1 MKRFAGSVGTADIY
15 YQNALIASA
24 NTLTDST
31 ITISTTQDEIRGG
44 MYAPVQFTF
53 THDASIKVALTDII
67 WDRHYLELQLGA
79 TFGEDG
85 DNRAYTSESDKCTEG
100 GKLTLQHAPVAMD
113 LGCGESLCL
122 IAYREEGTTDAW
134 KTVDQGTTP
143 SQTVSDAGFTANKS
157 YCVRYAFNNVA
168 ALKATIYSHIVPAE
182 VRLVIRA
189 PLFAGDVCGASNGTA
204 AGEVQ
209 YVLPRFRFDG
219 NSTINGA
226 MSSNSTMALNGTAL
240 ASDSGCDM
248 NGGKLMD
255 IIEVTPGT
263 SWTDGV
269 VGIALGDD
277 AKQFTAPDVYF
288 VYDNGGTRKLV
299 AADLGVTV
307 NVSNAVI
314 VTSNFTW
321 AAANTAG
328 EISLANIGTVKAL
341 PVTTIA

>member
-15 YQNALIASA
+15 YKNQLIASA

-67 WDRHYLELQLGA
+67 WDRNYLMLQLGA
-79 TFGEDG
+79 EFGTDG
-85 DNRAYTSESDKCTEG
+85 DNNAYTSETDTVTSVGT
-100 GKLTLQHAPVAMD
+100 LPLQHGPVAMD
-113 LGCGESLCL
+113 FGCGQKLCL
-122 IAYREEGTTDAW
+122 VSYRLEGSSDAW
-134 KTVDQGTTP
+134 TTATVAEGVQAAQIADIPAGT
-143 SQTVSDAGFTANKS
+143 
-157 YCVRYAFNNVA
+157 YCVRYAYNNVA
-168 ALKATIYSHIVPAE
+168 ALKASIYSHIVPAE

-189 PLFAGDVCGASNGTA
+189 PLFAGDACSASNATA

-219 NSTINGA
+219 NVTINGA

-255 IIEVTPGT
+255 VIEVTPGT

-277 AKQFTAPDVYF
+277 AKATTAPDVYF
-288 VYDNGGTRKLV
+288 VYGSGSTRKLV
-299 AADLGVTV
+299 KTDIGTTV
-307 NVSNAVI
+307 NVTGNVITSAFVWATAV
-314 VTSNFTW
+314 TTG
-321 AAANTAG
+321 T
-328 EISLANIGTVKAL
+328 ISLANITTVAPL
-341 PVTTIA
+341 SVTTIA

>member
-67 WDRHYLELQLGA
+67 WDRNYLMLQLGA
-79 TFGEDG
+79 EFGADG
-85 DNRAYTSESDKCTEG
+85 DNRAYTSETDKVTTAG
-100 GKLTLQHAPVAMD
+100 TLPLRHLPVAMD
-113 LGCGESLCL
+113 FGCGQSLCL
-122 IAYREEGTTDAW
+122 VSYRLEGSTDAW
-134 KTVDQGTTP
+134 TTATVAAGVQNAAIAGIATGT
-143 SQTVSDAGFTANKS
+143 
-157 YCVRYAFNNVA
+157 YCVRYAWNNIA
-168 ALKATIYSHIVPAE
+168 ALKASIYSHIVPAE

-189 PLFAGDVCGASNGTA
+189 PLFAGDACQGASGATS

-209 YVLPRFRFDG
+209 YVIPRFRFDG
-219 NSTINGA
+219 NVTINGA

-240 ASDSGCDM
+240 ASDTGCDM

-328 EISLANIGTVKAL
+328 EISLANIRTVKAL